1 VNSQKT
7 WETFTARIA
16 ELKQQLEAAR
26 RRARYQEGRAEH
38 WKQRALRKAS
48 KR

>member
-7 WETFTARIA
+7 WETLTARIT
-16 ELKQQLEAAR
+16 ELKQQLDKAR
-26 RRARYQEGRAEH
+26 HRARYQEQRAEH
-38 WKQRALRKAS
+38 WKSRALRKAS